1 MTVKFLMN
9 VVHGGIGV
17 GRDVNIESVLT
28 RFENLWFPRFLF
40 L

>member
-17 GRDVNIESVLT
+17 GRDVNIESVL
-28 RFENLWFPRFLF
+28 NIVQGDI
-40 L
+40 